1 MSKAISAEMRE
12 EEKATFDAAFTDM
25 TKAISA
31 LERAIETL
39 KASKSSDPSSYLQS
53 DVSSGVQ
60 TALLMAD
67 ALGIKTDTKVLA
79 LLTQPTDDGSRGVPN
94 QDYEFKSGGII
105 STLEGLL
112 NTFRGKKSDLES
124 DNAQAQS
131 DFNLAAQGKTAQI
144 KAAQVTLAEK
154 EAERSETTNKIAV
167 AQADLTETNAVLND
181 DRLYLKDLTS
191 KCETKA
197 KEWDQRSSMRSDEL
211 SAITQALAVIEGVV
225 ASKAVETGVGGRD
238 AMGAQNVNED
248 APSASGAFFTQVS
261 IRKATEPDS
270 GEEDMA
276 REKLVSLLISKGK
289 ALHSPALMS
298 LAAAAKT
305 DVFAKVKRMIQELIE
320 RLLAEEADE
329 ADHKGWCDEEI
340 AKTVKDRDYR
350 LRDVSKLHNELA
362 DGYARK
368 GELEENKKELTHLIG
383 NLTADLATETQN
395 RNEEKAENAQTVA
408 DSEEGVTAVQQAI
421 DILAHFYGE
430 AAKATVFTQQPSVG
444 DEAPDTGFEGAYT
457 GSQSAST
464 GILGM
469 LDVIMGG

>member
-12 EEKATFDAAFTDM
+12 EEKATFDKAFEDM
-25 TKAISA
+25 SKAISA

-67 ALGIKTDTKVLA
+67 ALDIKTDKKVLA
-79 LLTQPTDDGSRGVPN
+79 FLTQPTDDGSRGVPN

-131 DFNLAAQGKTAQI
+131 DFDLAAQGKTAQI

-225 ASKAVETGVGGRD
+225 ASKA
-238 AMGAQNVNED
+238 
-248 APSASGAFFTQVS
+248 
-261 IRKATEPDS
+261 
-270 GEEDMA
+270 
-276 REKLVSLLISKGK
+276 
-289 ALHSPALMS
+289 
-298 LAAAAKT
+298 
-305 DVFAKVKRMIQELIE
+305 
-320 RLLAEEADE
+320 
-329 ADHKGWCDEEI
+329 
-340 AKTVKDRDYR
+340 
-350 LRDVSKLHNELA
+350 
-362 DGYARK
+362 
-368 GELEENKKELTHLIG
+368 
-383 NLTADLATETQN
+383 
-395 RNEEKAENAQTVA
+395 
-408 DSEEGVTAVQQAI
+408 
-421 DILAHFYGE
+421 
-430 AAKATVFTQQPSVG
+430 SV
-444 DEAPDTGFEGAYT
+444 
-457 GSQSAST
+457 
-464 GILGM
+464 
-469 LDVIMGG
+469 